1 MSGQL
6 KVGIVREITVKTEK
20 EHTAKCFY
28 ENLPDIRPEMKL
40 KKSVKQRMSA
50 FIIKPKKLISRLAK
64 KKAK

>member
-28 ENLPDIRPEMKL
+28 ENLPDIRLGMKL
-40 KKSVKQRMSA
+40 KKTVKQRMSA
-50 FIIKPKKLISRLAK
+50 SL
-64 KKAK
+64 